1 MRHSIGIALAAA
13 ALVSLGSTLAITRI
27 PSRVAPI
34 AAAVAEERFD
44 AAWRDVMVPVTLK
57 KADMEKS
64 AFVDAPAKVTTER
77 ISPGA
82 PASVPPVVVM
92 VDEDKPAIRRRRY
105 VDVCTRHGL
114 RKITHG
120 RRWRCRK

>member
-1 MRHSIGIALAAA
+1 MRHSLGIALAAA

-27 PSRVAPI
+27 PSR

-64 AFVDAPAKVTTER
+64 AFVDAPAKVVTER

-92 VDEDKPAIRRRRY
+92 ADEDKPAIRRRRY
-105 VDVCTRHGL
+105 VDVCARHGMH
-114 RKITHG
+114 KVTHG

>member
-27 PSRVAPI
+27 PSRAAPI

-44 AAWRDVMVPVTLK
+44 AAWRDVIVPVTLK

-64 AFVDAPAKVTTER
+64 AFADAPAKVITER

-92 VDEDKPAIRRRRY
+92 ADEDKPAIRRRRY
-105 VDVCTRHGL
+105 VDVCTRHGMH
-114 RKITHG
+114 KVTHG
-120 RRWRCRK
+120 KRWRCRK

>member
-1 MRHSIGIALAAA
+1 MRHSLGIALAAA

-27 PSRVAPI
+27 PSR

-64 AFVDAPAKVTTER
+64 AFVDAPAKVVTER

-92 VDEDKPAIRRRRY
+92 ADEDKPAIRRRRY

-120 RRWRCRK
+120 KRWRCRK

>member
-1 MRHSIGIALAAA
+1 MRHSLGIALAAA
-13 ALVSLGSTLAITRI
+13 ALVALGSTLAITRI
-27 PSRVAPI
+27 PSRAAPI

-44 AAWRDVMVPVTLK
+44 AAWRDVIVPVTLK

-77 ISPGA
+77 ITPGA

-92 VDEDKPAIRRRRY
+92 ADEDKPAIRRRRY
-105 VDVCTRHGL
+105 VDVCARHGL

-120 RRWRCRK
+120 KRWRCRK